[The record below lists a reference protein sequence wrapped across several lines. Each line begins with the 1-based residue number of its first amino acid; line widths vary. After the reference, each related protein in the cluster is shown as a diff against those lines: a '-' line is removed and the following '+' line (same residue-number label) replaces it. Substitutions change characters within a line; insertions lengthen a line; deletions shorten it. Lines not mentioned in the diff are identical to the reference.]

1 MSSHVFLICSPL
13 QLRIA
18 ATIRDKLTE
27 GNFHAIY
34 LNTNKNIM
42 VGVKKELEFKFDS
55 HLVAKMDYDIVNLIA
70 INNYLKKSVNNPT
83 TVYLANAGELPLH
96 YIVSLL
102 GKNIT
107 IKTFDDGILNLNSL
121 DDIQKID
128 GRMKERS
135 KLRYKLSRLFFKKIY
150 NTQKIVDS
158 TILHYTILHE
168 NKKINVKSD
177 VVKLELF
184 NKEHDSVESTKKIKK
199 NKTVNIFVGSRFKD
213 ILQAKTSENLN
224 SLIAKIDNVSNKY
237 DDVMYLRHPR
247 ELSENSFNMI
257 EHHIETIS
265 EDYIYKLAEEN
276 NSLNILG
283 FGSTCQ
289 LNVMN
294 IPNVSVVLLQTKLI
308 RNDILDS
315 FGLFKSP
322 NVTIFNID

>member
-1 MSSHVFLICSPL
+1 
-13 QLRIA
+13 
-18 ATIRDKLTE
+18 
-27 GNFHAIY
+27 
-34 LNTNKNIM
+34 
-42 VGVKKELEFKFDS
+42 
-55 HLVAKMDYDIVNLIA
+55 MDN
-70 INNYLKKSVNNPT
+70 
-83 TVYLANAGELPLH
+83 
-96 YIVSLL
+96 
-102 GKNIT
+102 
-107 IKTFDDGILNLNSL
+107 
-121 DDIQKID
+121 
-128 GRMKERS
+128 
-135 KLRYKLSRLFFKKIY
+135 
-150 NTQKIVDS
+150 
-158 TILHYTILHE
+158 
-168 NKKINVKSD
+168 
-177 VVKLELF
+177 
-184 NKEHDSVESTKKIKK
+184 DSVESTKKIKK